1 MENGK
6 SNIIAAAIIAVGIC
20 VLGFC
25 LKAGIDN
32 FVNKD
37 RRVTVKGLSEM
48 EMPADKVTW
57 PIVTKET
64 GNDLQE
70 LYASINRKQSAIKSF
85 LTSNGISEK
94 EIIVNAPRVN
104 DRDANDYSSQRST
117 DRYNVT
123 SVITV
128 TSTNVERVSDLVLRQ
143 GELLA
148 RGIAIVESYDN
159 SIMYEFTSF
168 KDIKP
173 KMMDEAIENAKK
185 TANQFA
191 EKSGLKLNKLET
203 ADQGYFSI
211 DDRDVNTPQI
221 KKLRV
226 VTTVTYSLK

>member
-1 MENGK
+1 MEK
-6 SNIIAAAIIAVGIC
+6 SKGNIIAAAIIAIGILA
-20 VLGFC
+20 LGLC

-48 EMPADKVTW
+48 EVPADKVTW

-64 GNDLQE
+64 GNNLQD
-70 LYASINRKQSAIKSF
+70 LYANISSKQQAITKF
-85 LTSNGISEK
+85 LKDNGITDS

-104 DRDANDYSSQRST
+104 DRDANDYSSQPSAE
-117 DRYNVT
+117 RYNVT

-128 TSTNVERVSDLVLRQ
+128 TSNKVDKVSALVLRQ
-143 GELLA
+143 GELL
-148 RGIAIVESYDN
+148 RQGIAIVDTYDN
-159 SIMYEFTSF
+159 SISYEFTSF
-168 KDIKP
+168 RDIKP

-185 TANQFA
+185 TALQFA
-191 EKSGLKLNKLET
+191 DKSGLKLNKIET

-211 DDRDVNTPQI
+211 DDRDENTPQI

>member
-1 MENGK
+1 M
-6 SNIIAAAIIAVGIC
+6 
-20 VLGFC
+20 
-25 LKAGIDN
+25 
-32 FVNKD
+32 
-37 RRVTVKGLSEM
+37 
-48 EMPADKVTW
+48 
-57 PIVTKET
+57 
-64 GNDLQE
+64 
-70 LYASINRKQSAIKSF
+70 
-85 LTSNGISEK
+85 
-94 EIIVNAPRVN
+94 
-104 DRDANDYSSQRST
+104 
-117 DRYNVT
+117 
-123 SVITV
+123 
-128 TSTNVERVSDLVLRQ
+128 ERVSDLVLRQ

-191 EKSGLKLNKLET
+191 EKSGLKLNKIET